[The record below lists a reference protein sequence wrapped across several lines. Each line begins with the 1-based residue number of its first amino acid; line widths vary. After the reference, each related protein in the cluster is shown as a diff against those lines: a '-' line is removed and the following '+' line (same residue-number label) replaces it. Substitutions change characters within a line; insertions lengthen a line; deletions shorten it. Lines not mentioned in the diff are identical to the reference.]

1 MSSESETSRDTSMT
15 NNKIATEK
23 VVDAPVSELSV
34 REMITAKYK
43 GPLEMGKYH
52 GRGE

>member
-15 NNKIATEK
+15 NNKIVTDKEVNAT
-23 VVDAPVSELSV
+23 VSELSV

-43 GPLEMGKYH
+43 GPSENGKYH